1 MTNWEGIVA
10 EHAGAVWRTA
20 YRLVSNAADA
30 DDCMQE
36 AFTSAVEISRR
47 EVVRSWPALLHRLVT
62 TRSLD
67 RLRRR
72 MREAARRDRPADL
85 AKLPGGEP
93 DPQRQAAGR
102 ELAGQLRHG
111 LARLPAQQAEAF
123 CLRFLSDM
131 SYDEIAGQIGVSS
144 NYVGVILHRAR
155 LRLRTLLADVAAA
168 ENLRCQP

>member
-1 MTNWEGIVA
+1 MVNWEGIVA

-20 YRLVSNAADA
+20 YRLVSNEADA

-36 AFTSAVEISRR
+36 AFTAAVEISRR
-47 EVVRSWPALLHRLVT
+47 QTVRSWPALLHRLVT

-72 MREAARRDRPADL
+72 MREAARGDRSADMER
-85 AKLPGGEP
+85 LPGNEA

-102 ELAGQLRHG
+102 ELAGQLRRG
-111 LARLPAQQAEAF
+111 LARLPAPQAEAF
-123 CLRFLSDM
+123 CLRFLSEM
-131 SYDEIAGQIGVSS
+131 SYDEIAQQMGVSS

-155 LRLRTLLADVAAA
+155 LKLRTLLADVAAA
-168 ENLRCQP
+168 EDLRCRP